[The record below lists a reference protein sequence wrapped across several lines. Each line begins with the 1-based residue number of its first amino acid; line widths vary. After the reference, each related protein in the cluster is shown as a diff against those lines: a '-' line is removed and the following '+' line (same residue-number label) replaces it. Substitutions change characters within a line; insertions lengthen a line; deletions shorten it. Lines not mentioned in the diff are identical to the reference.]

1 MKIFNRFT
9 GKELFDTDSA
19 DLSSADLSSADL
31 SSADLSSAN
40 LRGADLSSANLRDAD
55 LSSANLRGADLS
67 SAKWTK
73 GEQDLF
79 VAQRTIVPAG
89 ELLVW
94 KKLEYGKLCRLRI
107 PIEAARV
114 GGCIG
119 RKCRAEFAV
128 VLEGSGISRHDNSF
142 EYQVGKTVRAHKFDP
157 NPLVEC
163 SGGIHFFLT
172 KEEAQ
177 AY

>member
-1 MKIFNRFT
+1 
-9 GKELFDTDSA
+9 
-19 DLSSADLSSADL
+19 
-31 SSADLSSAN
+31 
-40 LRGADLSSANLRDAD
+40 
-55 LSSANLRGADLS
+55 
-67 SAKWTK
+67 
-73 GEQDLF
+73 

-94 KKLEYGKLCRLRI
+94 KKLEDGKLCQLRI
-107 PIEAARV
+107 PVEAARV

-128 VLEGSGISRHDNSF
+128 VLEGGGISRHDHSF
-142 EYQVGKTVRAHKFDP
+142 KYRVGKTVRPHKFDP
-157 NPLVEC
+157 NPLIEC